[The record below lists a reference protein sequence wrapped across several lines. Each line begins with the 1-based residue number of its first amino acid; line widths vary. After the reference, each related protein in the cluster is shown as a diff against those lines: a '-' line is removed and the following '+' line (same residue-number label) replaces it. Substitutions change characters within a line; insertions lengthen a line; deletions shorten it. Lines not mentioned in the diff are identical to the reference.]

1 MDSAEIRR
9 RFLKFFEDRDHH
21 VVPSSSLLLDDP
33 TLLFVNAGM
42 VPFKPYFLGEATP
55 PYPRLTSVQKCLR
68 TLDIEDVGKD
78 TRHASFFQM
87 CGNFALG
94 DYFKEKAIPYAWE
107 LLTSSVEAGGY
118 GLDPDRLWIT
128 VYLDDDEA
136 ADIWHHQVGVP
147 RERIQRMGMTDNY
160 WSMGVPGPCGPDSEI
175 FYDRGE
181 EYGAEGGPAV
191 DDSRYIEVWNL
202 VFMQNLRGGGGE
214 HKEGFEIVGE
224 LPHKNID
231 TGMGLERL
239 ACILQGVDNIYE
251 IDTTRVILQRATGLT
266 GIHYGAD
273 HESDVRLR
281 VVADHTRAC
290 AFIIGDGVT
299 PGNDGRGYVLR
310 RLLRRVIRN
319 MRLLGAD
326 GTEHSDRVIGALVD
340 AAIEAMGPQYPELV
354 TDAAR
359 IRAVAEAEEVA
370 FLQTLTKGTA
380 LFDTAVAG
388 LRETGA
394 RTLPGASAF
403 ALHDTYGFPIDL
415 TLEMAAEAG
424 VEVDEEG
431 FRALMREQRARARQD
446 AQSRKAGLADNAVYR
461 ELFERTG
468 ATDWLAYEGLD
479 TEARVIALLQD
490 VATVPALSEGEVGTV
505 VLDRTTF
512 YAESGGQHADAGV
525 LVGEGV
531 EVEVLDVQ
539 RPVKGLVAHQVRV
552 TKGELVS
559 GMGVEARVDPLWR
572 RQARQAHSGTHVVH
586 AALREVLG
594 PDALQAGSF
603 NRPGY
608 LRLDF
613 SWSRSLARA
622 QRSDIEAVSNRA
634 VRDDL
639 PVRVDY
645 MTLPE
650 AKAAGALALF
660 GETYGD
666 TVRVVEIGGPWS
678 RELCGG
684 THVSAS
690 SQIGPLAVTGESSV
704 GSGVRRIEAV
714 VGLPAYDYLARERD
728 LVDQLAELVK
738 ARPEELAE
746 RVESMMT
753 RLKDAERELARLRSS
768 QLTANIAGIIG
779 AGAEV
784 GPARVWTFQA
794 PEGVDAAALREL
806 VTKGRSFVG
815 ADVAALLVG
824 ATVADGKVSMVA
836 ATNEAGR
843 ARGLSAAAA
852 LKAAL
857 PAVGGRGGG
866 KDDMAQGGGA
876 DPHGVPAA
884 LAAAVRAVQES
895 VSG

>member
-1 MDSAEIRR
+1 MDSAQIRS
-9 RFLKFFEDRDHH
+9 RFLQFFQDRDHH

-55 PYPRLTSVQKCLR
+55 PHPRLTSVQKCLR
-68 TLDIEDVGKD
+68 TLDIEEVGKD

-87 CGNFALG
+87 CGNFSLG

-107 LLTSSVEAGGY
+107 LLTSSLEDGGY

-136 ADIWHHQVGVP
+136 ADIWHHQVGIP

-160 WSMGVPGPCGPDSEI
+160 WSMGVAGPCGPDSEI
-175 FYDRGE
+175 FYDRGP
-181 EYGAEGGPAV
+181 EYGREGGPAA
-191 DDSRYIEVWNL
+191 DDNRYIEVWNL
-202 VFMQNLRGGGGE
+202 VFMQSLRGGGGD
-214 HKEGFEIVGE
+214 HKEGFEILGD

-251 IDTTRVILQRATGLT
+251 IDTTRIILQRATELT
-266 GIHYGAD
+266 GVHYGAD

-290 AFIIGDGVT
+290 TFIIGDGVT

-326 GTEHSDRVIGALVD
+326 GTEHSDRVIGSLVD

-359 IRAVAEAEEVA
+359 IRTVAEAEEVA
-370 FLQTLTKGTA
+370 FLLTLTKGTA
-380 LFDTAVAG
+380 LFESAVADLPAAG
-388 LRETGA
+388 V
-394 RTLPGASAF
+394 LPGAAAF

-424 VEVDEEG
+424 VGVDEDG
-431 FRALMREQRARARQD
+431 FRELMREQRARARSD
-446 AQSRKAGLADNAVYR
+446 AQARKAGLADNAVYR
-461 ELFERTG
+461 ELFERDG
-468 ATDWLAYEGLD
+468 ATQWLAYDGLD
-479 TEARVIALLQD
+479 TEAHVQALLQD
-490 VATVPALSEGEVGTV
+490 LTAVPVLGEGQVGIA

-512 YAESGGQHADAGV
+512 YAESGGQHADAGT
-525 LVGEGV
+525 LVGDGV

-539 RPVKGLVAHQVRV
+539 RPVKGLVVHQVRV
-552 TKGELVS
+552 LKGELVV
-559 GMGVEARVDPLWR
+559 GAAVEAKVDPQWR
-572 RQARQAHSGTHVVH
+572 LQARQAHSGTHVVH

-613 SWSRSLARA
+613 SWSKALDRQARA
-622 QRSDIEAVSNRA
+622 DIEQVANRA

-650 AKAAGALALF
+650 ARAAGALALF
-660 GETYGD
+660 GETYGES
-666 TVRVVEIGGPWS
+666 VRVVEIGGPWS

-684 THVSAS
+684 THVSGSA
-690 SQIGPLAVTGESSV
+690 QIGPLAVTGESSV

-728 LVDQLAELVK
+728 IVDRLAEVLK
-738 ARPEELAE
+738 ARPDELTD
-746 RVESMMT
+746 RVESMMG
-753 RLKDAERELARLRSS
+753 RLKDAERELTRLRSA
-768 QLTANIAGIIG
+768 QLTANIGQIIG
-779 AGAEV
+779 AGEV
-784 GPARVWTFQA
+784 SGEARVWAFRA
-794 PEGVDAAALREL
+794 PEGTDPAALREL
-806 VTKGRSFVG
+806 VMKARAHVG
-815 ADVAALLVG
+815 EDVPALLLG
-824 ATVADGKVSMVA
+824 AAVTDGKVALVV
-836 ATNEAGR
+836 ATNQAGR
-843 ARGLSAAAA
+843 ARGLSAGTA

-857 PAVGGRGGG
+857 PAVAGRGGG
-866 KDDMAQGGGA
+866 KDDLAQGGGT
-876 DPHGVPAA
+876 DPAGVDAA
-884 LAAAVRAVQES
+884 LAAVRADPAP
-895 VSG
+895 G